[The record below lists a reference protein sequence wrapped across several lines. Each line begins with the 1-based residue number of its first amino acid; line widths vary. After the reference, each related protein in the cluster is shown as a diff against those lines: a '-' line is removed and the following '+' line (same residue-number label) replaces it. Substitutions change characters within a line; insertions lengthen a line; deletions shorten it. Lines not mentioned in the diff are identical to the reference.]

1 VARSVLTRLF
11 APLLGLAFALVPA
24 VASADQVLSSPR
36 LDNNGVLNF
45 RGGLNIGTPQGGFFY
60 PALPANYSGPTR
72 AGIPAT
78 RFAASVSS
86 IVASGYASVGDR
98 GAGCVYVRGA
108 STGPN
113 AVQDAAGGWW
123 NHAYGR
129 PVDIGCFGAKVDGT
143 TDDSGP
149 VQAAVTAATAF
160 GPGATVTIPNGLSR
174 FCNINIPSNVT
185 ISGQGR
191 NASLVKASTATCTP
205 FVANFGATL
214 TTGGGNILI
223 EKLGFYGAGSSAQT
237 SGAFVYFSNCTSC
250 RVTEFEMS
258 GAYIGVQV
266 TGANTINVSVDHGR
280 SNGASLFHFYV
291 AGGADTFFDHI
302 VTQAAGGVP
311 QSNCGIAIA
320 QTGGVWISDVD
331 ITASGNGTCLQPG
344 DGQSVK
350 WIFVSNSVLGDSGT
364 GSGLVVSPSGS
375 GIVQGVSITNSW
387 TASNNGAGVST
398 SCNVTGAGTGS
409 IDGLRIAMH
418 RSLDNGA
425 DGFAFGCG
433 RNIRLIA
440 PTAQGN
446 SNPAHG
452 GTAGVFSGVSFAAGI
467 SNFSVVDGDFTQM
480 AGEQVLQ
487 KYGILVGG
495 NPSNYF
501 TIRGNDG
508 SGGTTSGVTVQNNS
522 ANGPQS
528 ITGNF

>member
-1 VARSVLTRLF
+1 MARTILKRLF
-11 APLLGLAFALVPA
+11 APLLGIALALVP
-24 VASADQVLSSPR
+24 VIASADQVLSSPR

-60 PALPANYSGPTR
+60 PALPANYAGPTR
-72 AGIPAT
+72 ASIPGT

-113 AVQDAAGGWW
+113 AIQDAAGGWW
-123 NHAYGR
+123 NHSYGK
-129 PVDIGCFGAKVDGT
+129 PVDIGCFGAKTDGT
-143 TDDSGP
+143 TDDSSA
-149 VQAAVTAATAF
+149 VQATVTAAAAF
-160 GPGATVTIPNGLSR
+160 GPGATVSIPNGLTR
-174 FCNINIPSNVT
+174 FCNVNIPNNVT

-191 NASLVKASTATCTP
+191 NASIIRPTSATCTP
-205 FVANFGATL
+205 LVANFGTTL
-214 TTGGGNILI
+214 STGGGNILI
-223 EKLGFYGAGSSAQT
+223 EKVGFYAFGTTPQT

-266 TGANTINVSVDHGR
+266 TGQNTINVAVDHGR
-280 SNGASLFHFYV
+280 SVGASLFHFYV
-291 AGGADTFFDHI
+291 AGGADTFFDHL
-302 VTQAAGGVP
+302 VTQAGANG
-311 QSNCGIAIA
+311 QANCGLVVA

-364 GSGLVVSPSGS
+364 GSGLVISPSGS
-375 GIVQGVSITNSW
+375 GIVQGVSVTNSW
-387 TASNNGAGVST
+387 TASNNGAGVTS
-398 SCNVTGAGTGS
+398 SCNVTSNGTGS
-409 IDGLRIAMH
+409 VDGVRIAMH

-425 DGFAFGCG
+425 DGFSFACG

-452 GTAGVFSGVSFAAGI
+452 GTAGVNSGVSIGANI
-467 SNFSVVDGDFTQM
+467 SQFSVVDGDFTQM
-480 AGEQVLQ
+480 AGEAVLQ
-487 KYGILVGG
+487 KYGILIGG
-495 NPSNYF
+495 GSSNNF

-508 SGGTTSGVTVQNNS
+508 SGGTTTGVTVQNNA
-522 ANGPQS
+522 ANGPQ
-528 ITGNF
+528 TVQGNF